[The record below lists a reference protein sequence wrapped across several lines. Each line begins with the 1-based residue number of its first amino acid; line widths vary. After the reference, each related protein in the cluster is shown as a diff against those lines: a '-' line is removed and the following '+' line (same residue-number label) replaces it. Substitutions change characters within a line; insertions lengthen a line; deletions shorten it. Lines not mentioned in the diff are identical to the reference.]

1 MPLSYAEALLPRI
14 GGNCHA
20 FDVPHCGKL
29 YGFIAANK
37 AQQRLEVVGD
47 FLTYEPYGIMFRTND
62 AQMRDAVDRA
72 FAVMAQTGALVATYH
87 KWFLQPTPTGE
98 LLNLPMSLQ
107 LTESFPALGV
117 DDF

>member
-1 MPLSYAEALLPRI
+1 ML
-14 GGNCHA
+14 
-20 FDVPHCGKL
+20 L

-37 AQQRLEVVGD
+37 AQQSLEVVGD
-47 FLTYEPYGIMFRTND
+47 YLTYEPYGIMFRRD
-62 AQMRDAVDRA
+62 DPQMRDAVDRA

-107 LTESFPALGV
+107 LTESFRALGI
-117 DDF
+117 DNF